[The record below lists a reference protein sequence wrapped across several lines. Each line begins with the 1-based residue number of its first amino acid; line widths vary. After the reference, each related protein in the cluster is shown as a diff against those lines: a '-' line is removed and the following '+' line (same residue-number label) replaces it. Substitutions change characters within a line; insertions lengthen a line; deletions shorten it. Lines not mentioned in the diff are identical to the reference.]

1 MLMPTHRSWPAQGRL
16 FALLIPLCLLVLAC
30 KDEETPPPPTD
41 DPDAVTGHRTIH
53 RRLETGDVRGP
64 DVTGVVST
72 LAVLVPTGDTFET
85 RPVISTGADTFKFEN
100 VPQGIY
106 YLRRGTGS
114 YVITD
119 HRELDLDE
127 SVLGREGVVT
137 VAADLPITL
146 SGTGLA
152 PLDANPDFDVIVP
165 NAGAAGQ
172 LHLDA
177 APPPGSTEL
186 TQQQGVYRSA
196 FGRQEVIDGTK
207 GDRLYLLQNQR
218 RTTGSLNYQTVVRA
232 LTLTE
237 LTFRADGQATPLG
250 GAFTAVPSQPVTFDW
265 RRSSFEVHRA
275 AAHPLAV
282 PLTASSVRQSLFLSP
297 AVGGLAEGAV
307 GYTGE
312 LLSGNIAAGAEDV
325 SITVEYGNPYPST
338 WGVVANVVHRYQ
350 VPLRLPGTTGTVG
363 VSLKDQAELSTFT
376 SRPVQARLSPPT
388 RLLVDEANAQEEREL
403 TSLTPLFTWEPP
415 SVGTPNAYELRIF
428 RLYKEPSAPTVTL
441 TETVATFLTA
451 QPLVLVPQGV
461 LRPNEAY
468 VVRIGAL
475 YTPGVDLTKTPY
487 RLNTLVDYALAES
500 VTSVLH
506 TP

>member
-1 MLMPTHRSWPAQGRL
+1 MPTHRPWP
-16 FALLIPLCLLVLAC
+16 FALLVPLCLLVLAC
-30 KDEETPPPPTD
+30 NGDETPPPPTD

-53 RRLETGDVRGP
+53 RRLESGDVRGT

-85 RPVISTGADTFKFEN
+85 RPVLSTGTDTFKFEN
-100 VPQGIY
+100 VPEGIY

-114 YVITD
+114 YVITG

-127 SVLGREGVVT
+127 SILGREGVVT
-137 VAADLPITL
+137 VATELPIAL

-172 LHLDA
+172 LNLDA
-177 APPPGSTEL
+177 DPPVGSTEL
-186 TQQQGVYRSA
+186 TSQRGVYRSV
-196 FGRQEVIDGTK
+196 FGRQEVIDGSK

-218 RTTGSLNYQTVVRA
+218 RTTGNLNYQTIVRA
-232 LTLTE
+232 LTLTDAA
-237 LTFRADGQATPLG
+237 FRSDGQATPLSG
-250 GAFTAVPSQPVTFDW
+250 TFAAVPSQPVTFDW
-265 RRSSFEVHRA
+265 RRSSFEAHRA

-282 PLTASSVRQSLFLSP
+282 PLTASSVRQSVFLSP
-297 AVGGLAEGAV
+297 APGGLAEGVV

-312 LLSGNIAAGAEDV
+312 LLSGNIAAGSEDV
-325 SITVEYGNPYPST
+325 SLTVEYGNPYPST

-363 VSLKDQAELSTFT
+363 VSLEDQAEVSTFT

-388 RLLVDEANAQEEREL
+388 RLRVDDANAQEERDL
-403 TSLTPLFTWEPP
+403 LSLTPLFTWEPP
-415 SVGTPNAYELRIF
+415 TVGTANAYELRIF
-428 RLYKEPSAPTVTL
+428 RLYKEPSTPTVTF

-451 QPLVLVPQGV
+451 QPLVRVPRGV
-461 LRPNEAY
+461 LRGNESY
-468 VVRIGAL
+468 VVRISAL